1 MKKSKTFSTDLAS
14 QPAAASA
21 APKQKEV
28 RRGRF
33 IVVQNPEEVVVEEEE
48 DAIKQTDLIRESLI
62 LFRMYART
70 KNIKEKKTIKAE
82 LLEKDNKLNFYK
94 ANPGKVKVKGMLKKF
109 LTNKV
114 FSREIGEY
122 AIKSLRNNES
132 DDDFLKR
139 YGLERVESEL
149 YIDSDGN
156 SDDDLETVDGGSKK
170 KRRRKKRKKTRKKRK
185 KRRKYKSK
193 KRRKRTK
200 RRRKH

>member
-139 YGLERVESEL
+139 YGLERV
-149 YIDSDGN
+149 
-156 SDDDLETVDGGSKK
+156 DGGSKK